1 MIFATAI
8 VSICL
13 FIGAFWF
20 SGIFLITDEI
30 IATTKNSISIL
41 RSNVLDEAYREKEI
55 QLASILLLKMFFLI
69 LIRFVLILF
78 ISFIPIWLSSSIGY
92 VTIYSV
98 FQYMSHWEIVSFSIL
113 VTFVCYRTRLK

>member
-41 RSNVLDEAYREKEI
+41 RSDVLDEAYREKEI

-98 FQYMSHWEIVSFSIL
+98 FQYMSHWEIISFSIL

>member
-8 VSICL
+8 VSICM

-41 RSNVLDEAYREKEI
+41 RSDVLDEAYREKEI

-98 FQYMSHWEIVSFSIL
+98 FQYMSHWEIISFSIL